1 MHFTERTHRPLH
13 RGFLPRS
20 PVRNPTI
27 RRASFGRLNG
37 HATRANIIPPF
48 EDRADLQRFANSH
61 LITLATFDPPSIVLA
76 IDFHRASSPSRY
88 RFILPPFPNANASR
102 LIFYNFIEPTGRM
115 VDVVEFFLCLESNE
129 NWFVLWNYRI
139 PSTQEGYDDWSSSF
153 SYRNIFQEILRDRGM
168 ELLQGRRRGETH
180 RGGNDGVSVWDG
192 LGNSALKTWRCL
204 TPRLSETC
212 WRGLYSQ
219 AELAGKPWFIR
230 GLRCSLCRSFDP
242 LSCQDGSDLLGE
254 F

>member
-1 MHFTERTHRPLH
+1 MGLYNYQPSPHWHLPSLLLKSVEGLMQQQLTLFLYRNDALHWTERTHRPLH

-27 RRASFGRLNG
+27 RRASFGGLNG

-61 LITLATFDPPSIVLA
+61 LTTLATFDPPSIVLP

-115 VDVVEFFLCLESNE
+115 VDVAIGWILSLSRIQRKLVRPLKLSYSLHTGRVRRLVFFL
-129 NWFVLWNYRI
+129 FVSKHF
-139 PSTQEGYDDWSSSF
+139 P
-153 SYRNIFQEILRDRGM
+153 RNFARSR
-168 ELLQGRRRGETH
+168 
-180 RGGNDGVSVWDG
+180 DGVIAGEKKRGDASWRERWCFG
-192 LGNSALKTWRCL
+192 LGR
-204 TPRLSETC
+204 
-212 WRGLYSQ
+212 
-219 AELAGKPWFIR
+219 PWKQR
-230 GLRCSLCRSFDP
+230 A
-242 LSCQDGSDLLGE
+242 
-254 F
+254 